1 MMIEYIIISVL
12 LCLVGL
18 QGWWIYKSLKKF
30 ILMRDLY
37 TEIDST
43 LYEYVEHLDNVH
55 KMERFYG
62 EPVLEQLVAHGKETA
77 ETINAFL
84 EVFDDFQQEGEL
96 NLENLYDNEEEQLN
110 YDPEN

>member
-1 MMIEYIIISVL
+1 MIEYTVISAL

-37 TEIDST
+37 GEVDTAIYD
-43 LYEYVEHLDNVH
+43 YVEHLESVH
-55 KMERFYG
+55 DMERFYG
-62 EPVLEQLVAHGKETA
+62 EPVLEKLVIHGKDTVV
-77 ETINAFL
+77 TMNRFL
-84 EVFDDFQQEGEL
+84 EVFEDFEDQGEL
-96 NLENLYDNEEEQLN
+96 NLDEIYDSEEEQLN